1 MTFDF
6 AEIQTGSDYRQSHD
20 MRLAG
25 ILDQMPADA
34 PTSAVWQA
42 FTQECV
48 TRISDYKSRPHLI
61 RFWFSSSRTM
71 QELALAEP
79 EMFLDVV
86 NHFQAKIE
94 ELT

>member
-1 MTFDF
+1 MIIDF
-6 AEIQTGSDYRQSHD
+6 AEIQTGGDYRQTHD
-20 MRLAG
+20 TRLAG
-25 ILDQMPADA
+25 ILDQLPENAPA
-34 PTSAVWQA
+34 SAIWQA
-42 FTQECV
+42 FAAEC
-48 TRISDYKSRPHLI
+48 TERITAYKSYPHLI

-71 QELALAEP
+71 QELASAEP